1 MKLLSKEMDSGF
13 QICGQSFYSN
23 HDSGKWCIFLSPEDV
38 DEVWAKV
45 TAACLDGRL
54 VAAMGSTKGQR
65 EHLRLDTHVICVF
78 NENWDNIA
86 EVNQVR
92 DTLLELGITQEMKY
106 KRDLNT
112 FRGHDIFE
120 YETVNAR

>member
-1 MKLLSKEMDSGF
+1 MTLLSEDTVSAF
-13 QICGQSFYSN
+13 QTYCPNFSST
-23 HDSGKWCIFLSPEDV
+23 HDSGKWCIFVNPEDV
-38 DEVWAKV
+38 DLVWIKV
-45 TAACLDGRL
+45 KAACQAGVF

-78 NENWDNIA
+78 NEKWDDVA
-86 EVNQVR
+86 EVNRVR
-92 DTLLELGITQEMKY
+92 DLLLALGVTQEMKY